1 MLDINS
7 RMGTLRE
14 IKYPMA
20 GMKSEQISLG
30 VYQVA
35 SGKTVFLD
43 VDDFGREQYL
53 TNIAWSPASD
63 YIYVQVLDRAQKH
76 MKLNQYS
83 AKTGEFVKTLL
94 EEQNERY
101 IEPVSYTHLDVYK
114 RQIQEITVIF
124 SKRRNVLKKFVYMA
138 VTTIFTLKILSSMR
152 VGR

>member
-1 MLDINS
+1 
-7 RMGTLRE
+7 
-14 IKYPMA
+14 MA

-101 IEPVSYTHLDVYK
+101 K
-114 RQIQEITVIF
+114 
-124 SKRRNVLKKFVYMA
+124 VLQ
-138 VTTIFTLKILSSMR
+138 
-152 VGR
+152 